1 MIQDMK
7 TILTRMFT
15 VVVLMMISMAT
26 RAIDVQIV
34 NDGKFTGGTI
44 TATQNDP
51 KGGLVTVTLYVT
63 PNSGYTISKSDITV
77 VSTVPAGSRNTR
89 GEGPKIAKLLLE
101 MPLDEPNNSD
111 NNSEQE

>member
-7 TILTRMFT
+7 TILTRMFI
-15 VVVLMMISMAT
+15 VVVLIMISMAA

-44 TATQNDP
+44 NATQSEP
-51 KGGLVTVTLYVT
+51 KDGLVTVTLYVT

-101 MPLDEPNNSD
+101 MPQDEPNNSD